1 MKVLFIRPGISRR
14 RKMLLPLRLQEPLE
28 LAYLANQLQDS
39 MQDKVEIEF
48 LDMELERG
56 SLKKHLLEMEPSLVV
71 FWGEEGQ
78 EELIDEQASMIKDIS
93 PGSYVALA
101 GELSEGEGSPY
112 VDFLFRK
119 NPVEAFNET
128 VLGIITER
136 SLQEINRNVT
146 TVQNETIEEPL
157 READRGIFRKYQDR
171 YYFLQYGGTVDVT
184 SQYRLEFDEV
194 DLVGK
199 RDNPLRPLEDVV
211 KDVES
216 LVGASVY
223 LKDRDIWDDPKRL
236 KRLLE
241 LLKEKE
247 LQREYITVGSWRTI
261 LENEALLEEFAGSG
275 LKVLLM
281 EMDFPEDEDD
291 WIYKGEILRM
301 IRKHGVE
308 PAIIIREKMA
318 KEDQEAISF
327 WLKDRKEG
335 LVLLEGEAFEENRPI
350 YTHVS
355 IGTWAF
361 MKWTKDHGLGEARR
375 RQKEYKNTLLI

>member
-14 RKMLLPLRLQEPLE
+14 RKMISPLRLQEPLE

-39 MQDKVEIEF
+39 LQDKVEIAF

-157 READRGIFRKYQDR
+157 READRGIFRKYQDK

-236 KRLLE
+236 KKFLE
-241 LLKEKE
+241 LLKEKG
-247 LQREYITVGSWRTI
+247 LQREYISVGSWRTI
-261 LENEALLEEFAGSG
+261 LENEALLEEFAGMG

-281 EMDFPEDEDD
+281 EMNFPQDQDD
-291 WIYKGEILRM
+291 WIYKGEVLRM

-308 PAIIIREKMA
+308 PAIIIKEKMIH
-318 KEDQEAISF
+318 EDQEAISF

-350 YTHVS
+350 YTEVAIS
-355 IGTWAF
+355 TWAF
-361 MKWTKDHGLGEARR
+361 LKWTKDHGLGEARR

>member
-1 MKVLFIRPGISRR
+1 
-14 RKMLLPLRLQEPLE
+14 
-28 LAYLANQLQDS
+28 
-39 MQDKVEIEF
+39 
-48 LDMELERG
+48 
-56 SLKKHLLEMEPSLVV
+56 
-71 FWGEEGQ
+71 
-78 EELIDEQASMIKDIS
+78 
-93 PGSYVALA
+93 
-101 GELSEGEGSPY
+101 
-112 VDFLFRK
+112 
-119 NPVEAFNET
+119 
-128 VLGIITER
+128 
-136 SLQEINRNVT
+136 
-146 TVQNETIEEPL
+146 
-157 READRGIFRKYQDR
+157 
-171 YYFLQYGGTVDVT
+171 VDVT

-236 KRLLE
+236 KKFLE
-241 LLKEKE
+241 LLKEKG
-247 LQREYITVGSWRTI
+247 LQREYISVGSWRTI

-291 WIYKGEILRM
+291 WIYKGEVLRM

-308 PAIIIREKMA
+308 PAIIIKEKMIH
-318 KEDQEAISF
+318 EDQEAISF

-350 YTHVS
+350 YTEVAIS
-355 IGTWAF
+355 TWAF
-361 MKWTKDHGLGEARR
+361 LKWTKDHGLGEARR

>member
-39 MQDKVEIEF
+39 MQERVEIAF

-56 SLKKHLLEMEPSLVV
+56 SLKKNLLEMEPSLVV

-291 WIYKGEILRM
+291 WIYKGEVLRM

-308 PAIIIREKMA
+308 PAIIIKEKMIH
-318 KEDQEAISF
+318 EDQEAISF

>member
-14 RKMLLPLRLQEPLE
+14 RKMLSPLRLQEPLE

-39 MQDKVEIEF
+39 MQERVEIVF

-56 SLKKHLLEMEPSLVV
+56 AFKKHLLEIGPSLVV
-71 FWGEEGQ
+71 FWGEQGQ
-78 EELIDEQASMIKDIS
+78 EDLVHEQASMAKDIV
-93 PGSYVALA
+93 PGTYVALA

-119 NPVEAFNET
+119 NPVEALNET

-136 SLQEINRNVT
+136 SLQEISRNVA
-146 TVQNETIEEPL
+146 TVENDTIEEPL

-171 YYFLQYGGTVDVT
+171 YYFLQYGGTVEVT
-184 SQYRLEFDEV
+184 SQHRLEFDEM

-199 RDNPLRPLEDVV
+199 SDNPLRPLEAVV
-211 KDVES
+211 RDVES

-236 KRLLE
+236 KKFLE

-247 LQREYITVGSWRTI
+247 LQRAYISVGSWKTVM
-261 LENEALLEEFAGSG
+261 ENESLLEDFAGMG

-281 EMDFPEDEDD
+281 DMDFPKDEDD
-291 WIYKGEILRM
+291 WIYKGEVLRM

-308 PAIIIREKMA
+308 PAIIMKEKMA
-318 KEDQEAISF
+318 LEDQEAISF

-335 LVLLEGEAFEENRPI
+335 LVLLEGEAFEENRAI

-355 IGTWAF
+355 ISTWVF
-361 MKWTKDHGLGEARR
+361 MKWTKEYGLGEARR
-375 RQKEYKNTLLI
+375 RQKEYKKTLLI

>member
-28 LAYLANQLQDS
+28 LAYLASQLQDS
-39 MQDKVEIEF
+39 MQERVEIVF

-78 EELIDEQASMIKDIS
+78 EELIDEQASMIKDIV
-93 PGSYVALA
+93 PGAYVALA

-146 TVQNETIEEPL
+146 TVQSETIEEPL

-171 YYFLQYGGTVDVT
+171 YYFLQYGGTVEVT
-184 SQYRLEFDEV
+184 SQHRLEFDEV
-194 DLVGK
+194 GLVGK
-199 RDNPLRPLEDVV
+199 KDNPLRPLEDVV

-247 LQREYITVGSWRTI
+247 LQREYISVGSWRTI
-261 LENEALLEEFAGSG
+261 LENESLLEGFAGMG

-281 EMDFPEDEDD
+281 EMNFPQDQDD
-291 WIYKGEILRM
+291 WIYKGEVLRM

>member
-39 MQDKVEIEF
+39 MQERVEIAF

-291 WIYKGEILRM
+291 WIYKGEVLRM

-308 PAIIIREKMA
+308 PAIIIKEKMIH
-318 KEDQEAISF
+318 EDQEAISF

>member
-39 MQDKVEIEF
+39 MQERVEIAF

-291 WIYKGEILRM
+291 WIYKGEVLRM

>member
-39 MQDKVEIEF
+39 MQERVEIEF

-171 YYFLQYGGTVDVT
+171 YYFLQYGGTVEVT
-184 SQYRLEFDEV
+184 SQHRLEFDEV
-194 DLVGK
+194 GLVGK
-199 RDNPLRPLEDVV
+199 KDNPLRPLEDVV

-236 KRLLE
+236 KKFLE
-241 LLKEKE
+241 LLKEKG
-247 LQREYITVGSWRTI
+247 LQREYISVGSWRTI
-261 LENEALLEEFAGSG
+261 LENESLLEEFAGNG
-275 LKVLLM
+275 LKVLIM

-291 WIYKGEILRM
+291 WIYKGEVLRM

>member
-39 MQDKVEIEF
+39 MQDKVEIVF

-56 SLKKHLLEMEPSLVV
+56 SFKRQLLEMEPSLVV
-71 FWGEEGQ
+71 LWGEQGQ
-78 EELIDEQASMIKDIS
+78 EDLVHEQASMVKDIV
-93 PGSYVALA
+93 PGAYVALA

-136 SLQEINRNVT
+136 SLQEINRNVNT
-146 TVQNETIEEPL
+146 IQNETIQEPL

-171 YYFLQYGGTVDVT
+171 YYFLQYGGTVEVT
-184 SQYRLEFDEV
+184 SQQRLEFDEMG
-194 DLVGK
+194 LVGK
-199 RDNPLRPLEDVV
+199 KDNPLRPLEDVV

-236 KRLLE
+236 KKFLE

-247 LQREYITVGSWRTI
+247 LQRSYISVGSWETI
-261 LENEALLEEFAGSG
+261 LENESLLEEFAGMG

-281 EMDFPEDEDD
+281 EMDFPKDEDD
-291 WIYKGEILRM
+291 WIYRGEVLRM
-301 IRKHGVE
+301 LRKHGVE
-308 PAIIIREKMA
+308 PAVVIGEKMA
-318 KEDQEAISF
+318 QEDQDALSF

-335 LVLLEGEAFEENRPI
+335 LVVLQGEAFEENRPI

-355 IGTWAF
+355 ISTWAF
-361 MKWTKDHGLGEARR
+361 LKWTKDHGLGEARR

>member
-39 MQDKVEIEF
+39 MQERVEIAF

-56 SLKKHLLEMEPSLVV
+56 SLKKNLLEMEPSLVV

-291 WIYKGEILRM
+291 WIYKGEVLRM

>member
-1 MKVLFIRPGISRR
+1 MKVLFIRPGTSRR
-14 RKMLLPLRLQEPLE
+14 RKMVSPLRRQEPLE

-39 MQDKVEIEF
+39 LQDKVEIVF
-48 LDMELERG
+48 IDMELERG
-56 SLKKHLLEMEPSLVV
+56 SFKKHLLEIQPSLVV
-71 FWGEEGQ
+71 FWGDQGQ
-78 EELIDEQASMIKDIS
+78 EDLVDDQASMVKDIS
-93 PGSYVALA
+93 PESYVALA

-119 NPVEAFNET
+119 NPVEALNET

-136 SLQEINRNVT
+136 SLQEINRNVA
-146 TVQNETIEEPL
+146 TVENETIDQPL

-184 SQYRLEFDEV
+184 SQYRLEFDEMG
-194 DLVGK
+194 LIGK
-199 RDNPLRPLEDVV
+199 KDNPLRPLEDVA

-241 LLKEKE
+241 LLKERN
-247 LQREYITVGSWRTI
+247 LQREYISVGNWRTI
-261 LENEALLEEFAGSG
+261 LENESLLEDFAGLG

-281 EMDFPEDEDD
+281 EMDFPKDQDD
-291 WIYKGEILRM
+291 WIFKGEVLRM

-308 PAIIIREKMA
+308 PAIIIREKMV
-318 KEDQEAISF
+318 KEDQDALSF

-350 YTHVS
+350 YTHAS
-355 IGTWAF
+355 ISTWAF
-361 MKWTKDHGLGEARR
+361 LKWTKDHGLGEARR

>member
-14 RKMLLPLRLQEPLE
+14 RKILSPLRLQEPLE

-39 MQDKVEIEF
+39 MQERVEIVF

-56 SLKKHLLEMEPSLVV
+56 PLKKHLLEIGPSLVV
-71 FWGEEGQ
+71 FWGEQGQ
-78 EELIDEQASMIKDIS
+78 EDLVHEQASMTKDIV
-93 PGSYVALA
+93 PGAYVALA

-119 NPVEAFNET
+119 NPVEALNET

-136 SLQEINRNVT
+136 SLQEISRNVA
-146 TVQNETIEEPL
+146 TVENETIEEPL

-171 YYFLQYGGTVDVT
+171 YYFLQYGGTVEVT
-184 SQYRLEFDEV
+184 SQHRLEFDEM

-199 RDNPLRPLEDVV
+199 RDNPLRPLEAVV

-236 KRLLE
+236 KKFLE
-241 LLKEKE
+241 LLEEKE
-247 LQREYITVGSWRTI
+247 LQRAYVSVGSWKTVM
-261 LENEALLEEFAGSG
+261 ENESLLEEFAGMG

-291 WIYKGEILRM
+291 WIYKGEVLRM

-308 PAIIIREKMA
+308 PAIIMKEKMA
-318 KEDQEAISF
+318 LEDQEAISF

-355 IGTWAF
+355 ISTWVF
-361 MKWTKDHGLGEARR
+361 MKWTKEYGLGEARR